1 MKYISCS
8 LAEARSKLPKAMHKS
23 DISSTE
29 DEYYSRLTKKRN
41 TSLSPNMGNLK
52 KTKSSIKIK
61 SNTSINNS
69 CPPRYIPEG
78 IVVGNNFCYLL
89 IYF

>member
-1 MKYISCS
+1 

-29 DEYYSRLTKKRN
+29 DDEYYRRLTKERHY
-41 TSLSPNMGNLK
+41 SVSPNTENLK
-52 KTKSSIKIK
+52 KTKSSNLK
-61 SNTSINNS
+61 SNVLINNS

-78 IVVGNNFCYLL
+78 IV
-89 IYF
+89 